1 MTDPKEHFTGT
12 ELQIPQVEALRRGK
26 QIASILGPQY
36 VESGD
41 KQPGLTAILLTCGVS
56 SAHAQRQKKRAC
68 LRERPPRWN
77 LYLLFT
83 SFISLSVITAFYSVR
98 KF

>member
-56 SAHAQRQKKRAC
+56 LAHAQRQKKTC
-68 LRERPPRWN
+68 LTARE
-77 LYLLFT
+77 
-83 SFISLSVITAFYSVR
+83 TATLELVPVVY
-98 KF
+98 